1 MEEIEVKFLDIN
13 VDEIQDKLLSIGA
26 EKVGE
31 TLSEIVCFDYPDYRL
46 KSINAW
52 VRLRSEFG
60 KTTLAYK
67 ERLGVSSQDS
77 SIRDNGMKEI
87 EITVSD
93 FEQTRK
99 LLKSIGMIEKFEE
112 ERKRIRW
119 VKNDVEFDIDI
130 WPLTPAYLEIE
141 SNSIDKVKNASQELG
156 LNYNEHIVC
165 SAHNVFLKYGFD
177 EHDYSVFT
185 FKEQIKK

>member
-77 SIRDNGMKEI
+77 SVRDDGMKEI
-87 EITVSD
+87 EINVSD
-93 FEQTRK
+93 FEQTRNF
-99 LLKSIGMIEKFEE
+99 LKNIGMIEKFEE

-119 VKNDVEFDIDI
+119 VKDDVEFDIDI

-141 SNSIDKVKNASQELG
+141 SDSIDKVKNASQELG
-156 LNYNEHIVC
+156 LNYDEHIVC

-185 FKEQIKK
+185 FDKQIKK

>member
-26 EKVGE
+26 EKAGE
-31 TLSEIVCFDYPDYRL
+31 TISEIVCFDYPDYSL

-52 VRLRSEFG
+52 VRLRCEFG

-67 ERLGVSSQDS
+67 ERIGVSTQDS
-77 SIRDNGMKEI
+77 SVRDGGMKEI

-93 FEQTRK
+93 FEQTRNF
-99 LLKSIGMIEKFEE
+99 LKNIGMIEKFEE

-119 VKNDVEFDIDI
+119 IKDDVEFDIDI

-141 SNSIDKVKNASQELG
+141 SDSIDKVKNASQQLG
-156 LNYNEHIVC
+156 LNYEEHIVC
-165 SAHNVFLKYGFD
+165 SAHNVFLRYGFD
-177 EHDYSVFT
+177 EHDYSIFT
-185 FKEQIKK
+185 FDKQIKK